1 MMRVSSCCYC
11 CFPLTHLLKA
21 QSRPWAGPAD
31 VHPGHQLKPALGDKS
46 DLGKPLHTSPKYQ
59 FDLPRQL
66 QSQGGFGFRSS
77 TCLGWLWHCF
87 PLGRARGEG
96 RGPRVPRDLLGW
108 RPGRLA
114 RVLCDIIVPWELL
127 KTSQAKHKT
136 HKPTLKPLIL
146 FSSFSRNAGSG
157 VRQTVVFRVLG
168 KEVHHN
174 IS

>member
-1 MMRVSSCCYC
+1 MMRVSSCCCCCC
-11 CFPLTHLLKA
+11 CFPLTHLLEA
-21 QSRPWAGPAD
+21 QSRPRAAPAD

-66 QSQGGFGFRSS
+66 QCQGGFGFRSS
-77 TCLGWLWHCF
+77 TCSGCLWHGF
-87 PLGRARGEG
+87 ALGRAGGEG
-96 RGPRVPRDLLGW
+96 RVPCDLLGW

-127 KTSQAKHKT
+127 KTSQAKPKT

-146 FSSFSRNAGSG
+146 F
-157 VRQTVVFRVLG
+157 VFPL
-168 KEVHHN
+168 
-174 IS
+174 